1 MTYVTNKLRKLLN
14 DGKVALGVTV
24 QLGSPENV
32 EIAGHLGYDWVWID
46 AEHGTMD
53 LNMIANLVRAARA
66 TGISSVVRVPD
77 QTPSF
82 ITRVLDA
89 GADGIIVPHVK
100 SKAIAEAVVAAAKF
114 GPDGSRGGCPSTGAT
129 GHSVFNWN
137 EFWPAANRDTHVWG
151 LIEDL
156 EGVEN
161 IEEIVTVSGLDA
173 VLFGPFDLAQSLGY
187 GGDVWRP
194 EILEHQRHVQEV
206 AKQHGVEVVSL
217 LNWEPGGKQ
226 GAMDRGAHILAAS
239 SDRGALVEGW
249 KTVLAE
255 YR

>member
-77 QTPSF
+77 HTSSF
-82 ITRVLDA
+82 ITRVFDA

-151 LIEDL
+151 RSKIPKASRTSRKSSLCPAWTRSSLVPSTLRNRWGMAE
-156 EGVEN
+156 
-161 IEEIVTVSGLDA
+161 TSGA
-173 VLFGPFDLAQSLGY
+173 PRSWNTNAMSRKSL
-187 GGDVWRP
+187 
-194 EILEHQRHVQEV
+194 
-206 AKQHGVEVVSL
+206 SS
-217 LNWEPGGKQ
+217 
-226 GAMDRGAHILAAS
+226 MAS
-239 SDRGALVEGW
+239 KSSRS
-249 KTVLAE
+249 
-255 YR
+255 